1 MPQPDHHSFN
11 SILSRIK
18 VDILNAQIPSRHF
31 CWQHL
36 ARVLICTLGFTAMLS
51 FPTHA
56 QELSLRAALNRAST
70 QATELQRLQKQQQLA
85 RATHT
90 RSAQAYLPRISA
102 ESTWMRADADA
113 LEYIPSVNLRATP
126 PITTH
131 DYGPVEGVISGINI
145 VQPLIHVEGW
155 MGHSQAGSAARASVA
170 AAEWGAQMLK
180 LKTAQIYFG
189 VHTQGEVLHAAQ
201 QASRAARQALESA
214 TANYSQGMVSK
225 LDVSRARAE
234 AQNAQARVF
243 AAEAELN
250 KAKNHLASLLGINP
264 AEPLKVTT
272 PLPVPIPPA
281 EYPLP
286 QQQRADI
293 TASKLMLKSRS
304 AGVDKAQARILPKV
318 NLLARQQ
325 WVNGDS
331 ALEDYGN
338 AWLVGVNLEWD
349 LFEGLDRRGEIAE
362 AKAHADLARVEN
374 TEKKRTA
381 AVEQSNSLND
391 WAASWKA
398 WEASRTAVKAA
409 ETSATLAKRRY
420 AEGLGNLTDV
430 LLTRAEL
437 FQNRVNMCRYR
448 YQTLL
453 AGMSYYLH
461 HGYSP
466 VQGLP
471 PQIR

>member
-1 MPQPDHHSFN
+1 
-11 SILSRIK
+11 
-18 VDILNAQIPSRHF
+18 
-31 CWQHL
+31 
-36 ARVLICTLGFTAMLS
+36 MLS
-51 FPTHA
+51 LPTHA
-56 QELSLRAALNRAST
+56 QELSLRAALDRASI

-85 RATHT
+85 RATHS

-113 LEYIPSVNLRATP
+113 LAHIPSLNLRATP

-155 MGHSQAGSAARASVA
+155 MGHTQAGSAARASA
-170 AAEWGAQMLK
+170 AATEWGTQMLK
-180 LKTAQIYFG
+180 LKTAQTYFG
-189 VHTQGEVLHAAQ
+189 VHTQGAVLHAAQ
-201 QASRAARQALESA
+201 QASHAARQALESA

-243 AAEAELN
+243 AAESELN
-250 KAKNHLASLLGINP
+250 KAKNHLASLLGIDP
-264 AEPLKVTT
+264 AEPFRVTT
-272 PLPVPIPPA
+272 PLPDPIPPA

-304 AGVDKAQARILPKV
+304 AGVDKAKARILPKV

-331 ALEDYGN
+331 ALEDYGD
-338 AWLVGVNLEWD
+338 AWLVGVNLEWN
-349 LFEGLDRRGEIAE
+349 LFEGLDRRGDIAE
-362 AKAHADLARVEN
+362 AKAHADLAQVEN

-381 AVEQSNSLND
+381 AIEQSNSWND
-391 WAASWKA
+391 WVASWKG
-398 WEASRTAVKAA
+398 WEASRTAVEAA
-409 ETSATLAKRRY
+409 ETAANLAKRRY

-437 FQNRVNMCRYR
+437 FQTQVKMCRYQ

-461 HGYSP
+461 HGYNP

-471 PQIR
+471 PQLR